1 MHSMLVLIDT
11 STALADLQDAFT
23 EFAHALKAR
32 EGMVMKTWITHDNS
46 SVGGF
51 YIFADRETADRY
63 LEEMLAPTVEGHPAL
78 SNMRVQHFGV
88 LAELSELTGS
98 PAAFRGQLQ
107 PEK

>member
-11 STALADLQDAFT
+11 SATLADLQDAFT

-32 EGMVMKTWITHDNS
+32 EGLVMKTWITQGDY

-51 YIFADRETADRY
+51 YIFSDRETADHY
-63 LEEMLAPTVEGHPAL
+63 LEAMLTPTVEAHPAL

-88 LAELSELTGS
+88 VVELSELTGS
-98 PAAFRGQLQ
+98 PVTSSVQG
-107 PEK
+107 